1 MPKAAAPPPA
11 TSPPATPLRIVPQ
24 SDALNLSKGQKA
36 FNALIQ
42 KIEAR
47 RKELVD
53 WQLATEA
60 YHQKLTAEYLPLR
73 EAFANTQKD
82 LLYALDQALDRHKLT
97 RPEQR
102 VVKALICDL
111 AQELILVFDD
121 GSLKPIYNKHSDTDF
136 DEEELTAANNFR
148 VAAEDMLGVDLG
160 GDLDGRDVQGMSPR
174 DIMAQIQAQMEAM
187 QAQEFETARLRE
199 EARSQRPKTRKQQ
212 DREAK
217 AKLEAQRT
225 SQSVR
230 EVYRK
235 LVSSLHPD
243 REPDAA
249 ERTRKT
255 VLMQRVNQAYDKRD
269 LLKLLELQLELE
281 HIDAS
286 SIAGLS
292 EDRLKHFN
300 KVLREQLAE
309 LEQEITQVEMPLR
322 AQFRVSPYSALF
334 AQDVIPLLQRDI
346 AGMKQNIK
354 HLKAELLVTMN
365 LTAFKAWISA
375 RKREAKAARF

>member
-1 MPKAAAPPPA
+1 MPK
-11 TSPPATPLRIVPQ
+11 PATPIRTLLHIAPQ
-24 SDALNLSKGQKA
+24 TDQPLLSKGQKA

-53 WQLATEA
+53 WQIATEA
-60 YHQKLTAEYLPLR
+60 YHQKVTTEYLPLR
-73 EAFANTQKD
+73 EAFANGQKD

-111 AQELILVFDD
+111 AQELIMVFDD
-121 GSLKPIYNKHSDTDF
+121 DSLKPIYNKHSDTDF
-136 DEEELTAANNFR
+136 DADEDAAVGSFKAVAEE
-148 VAAEDMLGVDLG
+148 MLGVN
-160 GDLDGRDVQGMSPR
+160 LDADDASAVSMQDV
-174 DIMAQIQAQMEAM
+174 MAQIQAQMEAM
-187 QAQEFETARLRE
+187 QAQDFEAQQRRE
-199 EARSQRPKTRKQQ
+199 EARSLGSKTKKQLE
-212 DREAK
+212 REAK
-217 AKLEAQRT
+217 AKLESERT
-225 SQSVR
+225 SQSIR

-249 ERTRKT
+249 ERARKT
-255 VLMQRVNQAYDKRD
+255 ALMQRVNQAYDKKD

-300 KVLREQLAE
+300 KVLKEQLAE
-309 LEQEITQVEMPLR
+309 LEQEIEQIEMPLR
-322 AQFRVSPYSALF
+322 AQFRVSPYAALIP
-334 AQDVIPLLQRDI
+334 QSILPLLQGDI
-346 AGMKQNIK
+346 AALKRDIK
-354 HLKAELLVTMN
+354 HLKTELLVTMN
-365 LTAFKAWISA
+365 LTAFKAWIAA
-375 RKREAKAARF
+375 RKREAKAMRF